1 MRIIAKSTLADYYTK
16 NPGAKTALEDWYDKT
31 KQTEWAC
38 FADIKKTFNSV
49 DSVGN
54 KRYVFNIKGNDYR
67 LVVMILFTPKTVYIR
82 YVGTR
87 AEYEDIHYPI
97 SKPSLVDTIKLR
109 LYEMGITQSKLAE
122 MLGISPARVSE
133 IMTGKCEPTLKV
145 ARAICQ
151 KLNISPD
158 IVLGV

>member
-1 MRIIAKSTLADYYTK
+1 MAQIKTDQEYRSLMKRIDELI
-16 NPGAKTALEDWYDKT
+16 EV
-31 KQTEWAC
+31 
-38 FADIKKTFNSV
+38 V
-49 DSVGN
+49 DDN
-54 KRYVFNIKGNDYR
+54 
-67 LVVMILFTPKTVYIR
+67 TPKESKE
-82 YVGTR
+82 YVELDIISGLV
-87 AEYEDIHYPI
+87 AEYEDVHYPI

-109 LYEMGITQSKLAE
+109 LYEKGITQRKLAE

-151 KLNISPD
+151 KLDISPD

>member
-1 MRIIAKSTLADYYTK
+1 MAQIKTEREYRSLLKRIDELIEVVD
-16 NPGAKTALEDWYDKT
+16 DKT
-31 KQTEWAC
+31 PT
-38 FADIKKTFNSV
+38 
-49 DSVGN
+49 DS
-54 KRYVFNIKGNDYR
+54 KEYVELDVISD
-67 LVVMILFTPKTVYIR
+67 LV
-82 YVGTR
+82 

-109 LYEMGITQSKLAE
+109 LYEMGITQGKLAE

-133 IMTGKCEPTLKV
+133 IMTGKCEPTLKI
-145 ARAICQ
+145 ARAICK